1 VCSGRCVSECEWR
14 IRRTAVRAQE
24 AGPDCASPSGVARS
38 VVSLQTRTVSRINVT
53 LCTIAPQPQT
63 VTYSYRTARGLTEL
77 CVEDPVACTRA
88 RLHVPPMTLYT
99 RDGSRYARGRN
110 GIEFAF
116 MPFFPIRRFARA
128 FGSPFVIQRFGCD
141 HLVTSPR
148 TVAPSPNISS
158 LLPEL
163 PGAISVAPCCPCTVL
178 ARLWRHKA
186 LRGRVI
192 HMICQACIRTY
203 TQRANSSQPTSDVP
217 ACATRACSIHALG
230 LLLLD
235 WSRCRAIPEWL

>member
-1 VCSGRCVSECEWR
+1 LYHARRPWPVSGTHVAGTGLSSLSCRFFDP
-14 IRRTAVRAQE
+14 AFRA
-24 AGPDCASPSGVARS
+24 GFWVA
-38 VVSLQTRTVSRINVT
+38 
-53 LCTIAPQPQT
+53 LC
-63 VTYSYRTARGLTEL
+63 YS
-77 CVEDPVACTRA
+77 
-88 RLHVPPMTLYT
+88 
-99 RDGSRYARGRN
+99 
-110 GIEFAF
+110 AF
-116 MPFFPIRRFARA
+116 W
-128 FGSPFVIQRFGCD
+128 VCD

-217 ACATRACSIHALG
+217 ACATRACSIHTSVFHSHERVPFTRACSIHALG

>member
-1 VCSGRCVSECEWR
+1 MLGRPCRPWLR
-14 IRRTAVRAQE
+14 
-24 AGPDCASPSGVARS
+24 
-38 VVSLQTRTVSRINVT
+38 
-53 LCTIAPQPQT
+53 
-63 VTYSYRTARGLTEL
+63 
-77 CVEDPVACTRA
+77 
-88 RLHVPPMTLYT
+88 LYT
-99 RDGSRYARGRN
+99 RDGT
-110 GIEFAF
+110 
-116 MPFFPIRRFARA
+116 
-128 FGSPFVIQRFGCD
+128 
-141 HLVTSPR
+141 H
-148 TVAPSPNISS
+148 VAGTGLSS
-158 LLPEL
+158 LSCRFFRSGVSRGLLGRPLLLSVLGAITWLPAQGRSRHLQTSARCSPEL

>member
-1 VCSGRCVSECEWR
+1 MLGSMAIGLNGGR
-14 IRRTAVRAQE
+14 
-24 AGPDCASPSGVARS
+24 
-38 VVSLQTRTVSRINVT
+38 
-53 LCTIAPQPQT
+53 
-63 VTYSYRTARGLTEL
+63 
-77 CVEDPVACTRA
+77 
-88 RLHVPPMTLYT
+88 
-99 RDGSRYARGRN
+99 ARGRN

-128 FGSPFVIQRFGCD
+128 FGSPYVIQRFGCD

-178 ARLWRHKA
+178 ARIWRHKA

-217 ACATRACSIHALG
+217 ACATRARSHERVPFTPLGYSFLTGAVVGRSPSGCSSSFNDARSAKCLAMSTCALVF
-230 LLLLD
+230 LATLAATEP
-235 WSRCRAIPEWL
+235 SVCFA